1 MNQEDCELK
10 LRGWIEKRGEVF
22 FRDDLT
28 RLFRDKPEVMP
39 EWLLDCGGEFYLEW
53 NGYSARDYMGIIP
66 GRRGGGRIFCN
77 EKEVGIIIPDLP
89 ALPVEEAITESVRL
103 RAECLPPGEK
113 AVVAFSGGVDSAL
126 IAKLAKLPAVTV
138 GLKGSH
144 DLKHAE
150 EVAGMADILDVE
162 LVEIDKNEI
171 RPALE
176 KVLKVI
182 PDKSPVEASIA
193 VTMYFV
199 TRWAGENGY
208 DRVLAGQG
216 ADELFGGY
224 ARYLETENIKETL
237 NTDFKSLSRQGLRD
251 QSVAGMNGTYLS
263 CPFQDI
269 RVVRA
274 AQSLPPETLVAGGI
288 RKYPLRV
295 AASAHM
301 PNEAAF
307 YAKKAMQYGSG
318 IWKEIQRQARQY
330 GYKNSV
336 QHYLEHLII

>member
-1 MNQEDCELK
+1 MNPENNRIK

-22 FRDDLT
+22 FRDDLIKIYQ
-28 RLFRDKPEVMP
+28 DNPEFLP
-39 EWLLDCGGEFYLEW
+39 EWLSDCGGEFCLEW
-53 NGYSARDYMGIIP
+53 NGCSARDYMGIIP
-66 GRRGGGRIFCN
+66 GRRDAGKIFCN
-77 EKEVGIIIPDLP
+77 EKETGIIKPNLP
-89 ALPVEEAITESVRL
+89 ILSVKEAVTESVRL
-103 RAECLPPGEK
+103 RAEYLPPGKK

-126 IAKLAKLPAVTV
+126 IAKLAGLPAVTV

-150 EVAGMADILDVE
+150 EVADIAGISGVE
-162 LVEIDKNEI
+162 LVEIEKDEI
-171 RPALE
+171 KPALK

-182 PDKSPVEASIA
+182 PEKTPVEASIA
-193 VTMYFV
+193 ATMYFV

-208 DRVLAGQG
+208 ERVLAGQG

-224 ARYLETENIKETL
+224 ARYLETDNIKETL
-237 NTDFKSLSRQGLRD
+237 NRDFRSLSRQGLRD
-251 QSVAGMNGTYLS
+251 QSVAEMNGVYLS
-263 CPFQDI
+263 CPYLDM

-274 AQSLPPETLVAGGI
+274 AQSLPPETLITDGI

-336 QHYLEHLII
+336 QQYLEHLIV

>member
-1 MNQEDCELK
+1 MNRRNNELK
-10 LRGWIEKRGEVF
+10 LKGWIEKRGKVF
-22 FRDDLT
+22 FSEDLAELIRDS
-28 RLFRDKPEVMP
+28 PEVMP
-39 EWLLDCGGEFYLEW
+39 DWLSDCGGEFYLEW
-53 NGYSARDYMGIIP
+53 SGCYARDYMGIIP
-66 GRRGGGRIFCN
+66 GRGDAGIIFCN
-77 EKEVGIIIPDLP
+77 ETEKRRIIPEIPELS
-89 ALPVEEAITESVRL
+89 VEKAVTESVRL
-103 RAECLPPGEK
+103 RAECLPPGKK

-126 IAKLAKLPAVTV
+126 IAKLAGLPAITV

-150 EVAGMADILDVE
+150 EVADMAGIPDVE

-171 RPALE
+171 VPALQ
-176 KVLKVI
+176 KVLGVI
-182 PDKSPVEASIA
+182 PEKTPVEASIA
-193 VTMYFV
+193 ATMYFV

-208 DRVLAGQG
+208 ERVLAGQG

-224 ARYLETENIKETL
+224 ARYLETDDIKKTL
-237 NTDFKSLSRQGLRD
+237 KRDFKSLSKQGIRD
-251 QSVAGMNGTYLS
+251 QSVAEMNGTCLSYPYL
-263 CPFQDI
+263 DM

-274 AQSLPPETLVAGGI
+274 AQSLPPETLITDGI

-295 AASAHM
+295 TASAHM
-301 PNEAAF
+301 PKEAAF

-336 QHYLEHLII
+336 QHYLEHLIV